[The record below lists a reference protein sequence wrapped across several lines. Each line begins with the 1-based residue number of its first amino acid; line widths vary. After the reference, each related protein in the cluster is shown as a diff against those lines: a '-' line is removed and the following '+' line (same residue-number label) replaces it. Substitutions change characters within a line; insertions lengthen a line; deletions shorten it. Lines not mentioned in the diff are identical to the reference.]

1 MLRARLF
8 TSEQVEAIVKDYLN
22 AGLEPAEVAAMA
34 FAEKV
39 THNAYKVAPEDIDKL
54 RSHGFSDEDILDIIL
69 AVSAR
74 NFFSR
79 VLDATGAEP
88 DEAYLKLED
97 GLREVLVVGQPFNGD
112 ES

>member
-1 MLRARLF
+1 
-8 TSEQVEAIVKDYLN
+8 
-22 AGLEPAEVAAMA
+22 
-34 FAEKV
+34 
-39 THNAYKVAPEDIDKL
+39 
-54 RSHGFSDEDILDIIL
+54 
-69 AVSAR
+69 VSAR

-97 GLREVLVVGQPFNGD
+97 GLREVLTVGQPFSRD